1 MVDYKNYKVWQKSH
15 ELVLDS
21 LYKRL

>member
-1 MVDYKNYKVWQKSH
+1 MQSTSTH

-21 LYKRL
+21 LLQGLKFCDI